1 MSPHASWILVNE
13 VMPRLHSAVPHA
25 VRCVGSEDH
34 KELIQDGAHM
44 AAKMLVNA
52 ENIGKK
58 VTAGNVA
65 YYTIQ
70 HLKSGRRSVGNSCA
84 DVLAT
89 GTQITGN
96 SSVGSM
102 DEEVAQDYEF
112 DVPMTWNDLIS
123 LDTDDPAQQAM
134 RKLDWDWF
142 ICIPS
147 AIPISRHDQ

>member
-13 VMPRLHSAVPHA
+13 VMPRLHSAIPNA

-34 KELIQDGAHM
+34 HELIQDGTHM

-52 ENIGKK
+52 EKAKKK

-84 DVLAT
+84 DALAT
-89 GTQITGN
+89 GTQFTGN

-102 DEEVAQDYEF
+102 DEEVAQDYDF
-112 DVPMTWNDLIS
+112 DV
-123 LDTDDPAQQAM
+123 AM
-134 RKLDWDWF
+134 
-142 ICIPS
+142 
-147 AIPISRHDQ
+147 SRQRPRAGENSGARNPLTS